1 MYRYFTFLILIL
13 FSCTSMAG
21 SSGAGVTDNDVS
33 ENQNPLYVPTTYSN
47 PVCHSSLPDPSLI
60 EVDGTFYLYATE
72 DTRNVP
78 IMASNNLVTWTQ
90 VGTVFTETNR
100 PNFVENG
107 GVWAPD
113 VNKIGNYYVLYY
125 CMSVWGG
132 IDSCGIGVAISDN
145 PQGPW
150 VNRGK
155 LFISSEIGVTNSID
169 PFFIQE
175 DGKNYLFWG
184 SWFGI
189 WGIELS
195 ENGLSV
201 KQGAEK
207 VQIAGTAYE
216 GSYIHKHDG
225 YYYLFG
231 SNGNCC
237 EGFNTKYITVVGR
250 STSLFG
256 PYVDRKGRPMM
267 ENHYET
273 VLQGD
278 GINFFGPGHNSE
290 IITDKN
296 GDDWILYHCYTRK
309 TGDRARAL
317 MLDKVEWVDGWPEIN
332 MGHPSAVSERPVF

>member
-1 MYRYFTFLILIL
+1 MKRLLAVIPFVALL
-13 FSCTSMAG
+13 SCGNNSEVA
-21 SSGAGVTDNDVS
+21 DDDQQQ
-33 ENQNPLYVPTTYSN
+33 ENQNNEAVIPTTYNN
-47 PVCHSSLPDPSLI
+47 PVCHLSLPDPTLI

-78 IMASNNLVTWTQ
+78 IMVSNNLVTWKQ
-90 VGTVFTETNR
+90 AGTVFTEANR
-100 PNFVENG
+100 PNFVKNG

-155 LFISSEIGVTNSID
+155 LFTSSEIGVRNSID

-195 ENGLSV
+195 ENGLAV

-207 VQIAGTAYE
+207 KQIAGTAYE
-216 GSYIHKHDG
+216 GAYIHKHDG

-237 EGFNTKYITVVGR
+237 EGFNSKYITVVGR
-250 STSLFG
+250 SKNLFG
-256 PYVDRKGRPMM
+256 PYVDRKGRLMM

-290 IITDKN
+290 IVTDNKGN
-296 GDDWILYHCYTRK
+296 DWILYHAYTK
-309 TGDRARAL
+309 FTGDRYRTL
-317 MLDKVEWVDGWPEIN
+317 MLDKVEWKDGWPVIN
-332 MGHPSAVSERPVF
+332 AGYPSAVSERPSF